1 MLNPQDY
8 GLTQFLASY
17 KANPLGLP
25 TITKK
30 YARHL
35 PRAII
40 IICSQIF
47 HKFGWPDYFLKFSIT
62 KPVVA
67 IAATQ
72 AIIIVILILQSFF
85 PPYWDS
91 CYPLSLLFWPS
102 PPTSLLPYLQPLPT
116 LKLNTFSWTYN
127 SYLLLYLLSFYAISL
142 TLPIPLD
149 YNLYYLLTT
158 YSVVLFLNTLQS

>member
-1 MLNPQDY
+1 MVYCIDIIE
-8 GLTQFLASY
+8 TQLLASY
-17 KANPLGLP
+17 KANPLGLLP
-25 TITKK
+25 YYNKK

-47 HKFGWPDYFLKFSIT
+47 HKFEWPDYFLKFSIT

-85 PPYWDS
+85 PPY
-91 CYPLSLLFWPS
+91 
-102 PPTSLLPYLQPLPT
+102 
-116 LKLNTFSWTYN
+116 
-127 SYLLLYLLSFYAISL
+127 
-142 TLPIPLD
+142 
-149 YNLYYLLTT
+149 
-158 YSVVLFLNTLQS
+158 